1 MKTASMRTDAYHR
14 EESTMNEIKGN
25 DIDFVALIK
34 KLWKNALAIGLV
46 AILFGCAAFGVTA
59 FLVEP
64 EYQATASMYVN
75 NSSFN
80 LGATSFSVS
89 SSDLSASTSLVSVYL
104 YILESRTTLEEVI
117 QTAQLDYTPE
127 ELKKMISTNSVSKT
141 GAFEVTVTS
150 TNPAEVEL
158 IANSIAK
165 ILPERIA
172 EIVDGTSVRIVDYAI
187 IPSQRSGPSILKNT
201 VIGILI
207 GGILSAMIVVVKFL
221 LDDTDRMMVQS
232 VDDLRTMYPSVMVLA
247 TIPDMRLSDK
257 KSGYYSSYYESET
270 PKKKEGKRNGRH

>member
-1 MKTASMRTDAYHR
+1 
-14 EESTMNEIKGN
+14 MNDVRPFEL
-25 DIDFVALIK
+25 DLIE
-34 KLWKNALAIGLV
+34 LFRHIWKNFLIIALV
-46 AILFGCAAFGVTA
+46 AVIFGGAVFGYTA

-80 LGATSFSVS
+80 LGATSFSIS

-117 QTAQLDYTPE
+117 QSTGLSYTPD
-127 ELKKMISTNSVSKT
+127 ELTKMISTRSVSKT

-150 TNPAEVEL
+150 TNPAEVER

-187 IPSQRSGPSILKNT
+187 IPSKRSGPSIFRNT
-201 VIGILI
+201 AMGILI
-207 GGILSAMIVVVKFL
+207 GGFFSAAVVVVKFL

-232 VDDLRTMYPSVMVLA
+232 VDDLRTMYPGVMVLA

>member
-1 MKTASMRTDAYHR
+1 
-14 EESTMNEIKGN
+14 MNDIKDN
-25 DIDFVALIK
+25 DIDFVALIR
-34 KLWKNALAIGLV
+34 KLWKNALTICLV
-46 AILFGCAAFGVTA
+46 AVLFGSAAFGVTA

-104 YILESRTTLEEVI
+104 YILESRTTMEEVI
-117 QTAQLDYTPE
+117 QTAELTYTPE
-127 ELKKMISTNSVSKT
+127 ELKKMISTSSVSKT

-201 VIGILI
+201 AIGILV
-207 GGILSAMIVVVKFL
+207 GGMLSVLVIVVKFL
-221 LDDTDRMMVQS
+221 LDDTERIMVQS
-232 VDDLRTMYPSVMVLA
+232 ADDLRAMYPGVMVLA
-247 TIPDMRLSDK
+247 MIPDMRLSDK
-257 KSGYYSSYYESET
+257 KSGYYSAYYESEHT
-270 PKKKEGKRNGRH
+270 QKKEKTRNGRR

>member
-1 MKTASMRTDAYHR
+1 
-14 EESTMNEIKGN
+14 MNDVTEYT
-25 DIDFVALIK
+25 IDVFALIRA
-34 KLWKNALAIGLV
+34 LWKNVLIIALV
-46 AILFGCAAFGVTA
+46 AILFGSAAFGYTA

-89 SSDLSASTSLVSVYL
+89 SSDLSASNSLVSAYL

-117 QTAQLDYTPE
+117 QIADLKYTPDA
-127 ELKKMISTNSVSKT
+127 LKKMISTKSVAKT

-158 IANSIAK
+158 IANSIAQ
-165 ILPERIA
+165 ILPERIS

-201 VIGILI
+201 ALGILI
-207 GGILSAMIVVVKFL
+207 GGFLSAAVVVVKFL
-221 LDDTDRMMVQS
+221 LDDSGKVMIQS
-232 VDDLRTMYPSVMVLA
+232 VDDLRVMYPDVMVLS
-247 TIPDMRLSDK
+247 TIPDMRLPEK
-257 KSGYYSSYYESET
+257 KNGYYSSYYASEEFG
-270 PKKKEGKRNGRH
+270 KKGGKRNGRR